1 MQNIE
6 NLLFVTFLR
15 LKNATLFNFSFLF
28 TSLTSLLKIYY
39 VILVIFTL
47 LYVLAYTCI
56 VNYSGLIQ
64 VTVFLLS
71 IITFI
76 YLLGVLILIP
86 GTFISTKNYKDVIHT
101 YLSRMKYSL
110 LFLKKFPFY
119 YLFRLYMFII
129 LLLIIMDLLLNNM
142 FILNSI
148 NYSIK
153 NIYSFI
159 LPEGGASDNP
169 TDPVRY
175 WPSGIPQGMGVI
187 GTGLAVFSVLSKIGN
202 CSPRLRVLGAL
213 GATGVSA
220 TTITYHSAIEN
231 PVGFNRFMFGLTKF
245 RETGQWPSLESIKNQ
260 VTETQISEFVAKH
273 IHNANQELVK
283 ETVSEIQKLIE
294 KGNTF
299 VPETSTDLINKFMDT
314 IFKNTIQVIKPVY
327 VEGHFDDLIGQQII
341 IHIILF
347 ILVISLILLFLF
359 YIINNMFVL
368 NKDKILN
375 KFDNKFIKL
384 YIKYQSFLA
393 KLSLIYLPVFIL
405 VGLLI
410 LCHGFYFLIKY
421 QIPYESLNIDL
432 HTFVSSKYK
441 N

>member
-1 MQNIE
+1 M
-6 NLLFVTFLR
+6 
-15 LKNATLFNFSFLF
+15 S
-28 TSLTSLLKIYY
+28 
-39 VILVIFTL
+39 
-47 LYVLAYTCI
+47 I
-56 VNYSGLIQ
+56 VNINRNQFQIFPSLW
-64 VTVFLLS
+64 F
-71 IITFI
+71 
-76 YLLGVLILIP
+76 YLLILI
-86 GTFISTKNYKDVIHT
+86 ILIDV
-101 YLSRMKYSL
+101 L
-110 LFLKKFPFY
+110 LF
-119 YLFRLYMFII
+119 
-129 LLLIIMDLLLNNM
+129 NT
-142 FILNSI
+142 FILNNI
-148 NYSIK
+148 AYSLK
-153 NIYSFI
+153 YCYSFYI
-159 LPEGGASDNP
+159 PEGNISDTNP
-169 TDPVRY
+169 TDPVRF
-175 WPSGIPQGMGVI
+175 WPSGVPQGMSIV
-187 GTGLAVFSVLSKIGN
+187 GTGLLAFSVLSKLGN
-202 CSPRLRVLGAL
+202 CSSRLRVLGAL
-213 GATGVSA
+213 GTSGATA
-220 TTITYHSAIEN
+220 TTIAYQSALEN
-231 PVGFNRFMFGLTKF
+231 PVGFNRFVFGLTRF
-245 RETGQWPSLESIKNQ
+245 RETGKWPSLESIKNQ
-260 VTETQISEFVAKH
+260 VTETQISEFVLKH
-273 IHNANQELVK
+273 IKQANLGQVE
-283 ETVSEIQKLIE
+283 ETVNEIKILIE
-294 KGNTF
+294 KSNTF
-299 VPETSTDLINKFMDT
+299 LPDTSTDLINKFMDT

>member
-1 MQNIE
+1 
-6 NLLFVTFLR
+6 
-15 LKNATLFNFSFLF
+15 
-28 TSLTSLLKIYY
+28 
-39 VILVIFTL
+39 
-47 LYVLAYTCI
+47 
-56 VNYSGLIQ
+56 
-64 VTVFLLS
+64 
-71 IITFI
+71 
-76 YLLGVLILIP
+76 
-86 GTFISTKNYKDVIHT
+86 
-101 YLSRMKYSL
+101 
-110 LFLKKFPFY
+110 
-119 YLFRLYMFII
+119 
-129 LLLIIMDLLLNNM
+129 
-142 FILNSI
+142 
-148 NYSIK
+148 
-153 NIYSFI
+153 
-159 LPEGGASDNP
+159 
-169 TDPVRY
+169 
-175 WPSGIPQGMGVI
+175 
-187 GTGLAVFSVLSKIGN
+187 
-202 CSPRLRVLGAL
+202 
-213 GATGVSA
+213 
-220 TTITYHSAIEN
+220 
-231 PVGFNRFMFGLTKF
+231 MFGLTRF
-245 RETGQWPSLESIKNQ
+245 RETGKWPSLESIKNQ
-260 VTETQISEFVAKH
+260 VTETQISEFVLKH
-273 IHNANQELVK
+273 IKQANLGQVE
-283 ETVSEIQKLIE
+283 ETVNEIKILIE
-294 KGNTF
+294 KSNTF
-299 VPETSTDLINKFMDT
+299 LPDTSTDLINKFMDT